1 MTLHDVEGLNT
12 RRRGVAHF
20 ATVHSMSESSTI
32 ELLNESLG
40 NVVLVK
46 LKGGRDLRGVLK
58 SFDEHLNIVLDNA
71 QELKEGQENRELG
84 TIIVRGDSVI
94 IISPAPG

>member
-1 MTLHDVEGLNT
+1 
-12 RRRGVAHF
+12 
-20 ATVHSMSESSTI
+20 MSDASTA

-46 LKGGRDLRGVLK
+46 LKGGRDLRGVLR
-58 SFDEHLNIVLDNA
+58 SFDQHLNIVLEEAD
-71 QELKEGQENRELG
+71 ELKEGTDPRKLG

-94 IISPAPG
+94 IISPAPR